1 MPKSHLIVDIF
12 PLTCSM
18 LNAIWTSVRPL
29 KRSAGSGVVEIM
41 YRRHNRRIYFLVD
54 IFMCPLKKA
63 VDVV

>member
-1 MPKSHLIVDIF
+1 
-12 PLTCSM
+12 M

-63 VDVV
+63 VV